1 MRMTIWKSIGIS
13 VTLGAIAAVAIVRTE
28 ARPRPSGAAQTRPAA
43 VDADVISGVVTSS
56 NGPEA
61 GVWVI
66 AETNELPTQ
75 FRKIVVTDDQG
86 RYVLPQL
93 PKKNYKVWVRGYG
106 LVDSRPV
113 QSMPG
118 TALNLQ
124 AVLAPD
130 AKAAAQYYP
139 ADYWYSLMQLPP
151 KSAFPMTIGP
161 AASDDDSPSSAAPK
175 RPSTLSEAAWIYRL
189 KRGCGS
195 CHQIGDKAT
204 REIPAALGHF
214 DTGAQAWQRRI
225 ESGQI
230 GASMVGGV
238 SQLGYDN
245 AIAMFS
251 DWTDRVA
258 AGELPP
264 APPRPQGIE
273 RNVVITLWDVGTSKS
288 FVHDAMSTD
297 KHHPTANAYGKVY
310 ATEWSSGMLE
320 GIDPVEDTK
329 FAIPVPVPEVA
340 AEFRRTHPQTF
351 LKPSPY
357 WGREVVFDDTLE
369 EEAGQLDSK
378 GRVWFILEDH
388 REAIPPYCNGVSSNP
403 FGKNFPIGANGRQIA
418 YFDSKTGN
426 FGLVDTCFGG
436 SHEVI
441 DNDKDETLYVTAGD
455 NGGPTSRFGIGWVK
469 IRVWDETHDGE
480 KSQGWCPAVID
491 YNGDGKTG
499 AFTKPNE
506 PLDPKLDRRVP
517 GGGYGISV
525 NPVDH
530 SVWYAAQDPV
540 PGRIV
545 RITLGSNPPATC
557 LTEAYEP
564 PFKNPKVP
572 GVESYSPEG
581 IDVDT
586 DGVVWTALAG
596 TNQLASFDRRKC
608 KVFNGPA
615 ATGQHCPE
623 GWTLYPV
630 PGPSFKGSTVPADFF
645 YYNWVDRFNTFG
657 LGDNVPVITGTFSD
671 SLIVFDPKAKKL
683 ATLRVPYPLGFYTR
697 FVDGRIDDPKAGW
710 KGRGLWSSDD
720 TRVSSHN
727 EGGKGATSYVAHFQ
741 LRPDPLAK

>member
-1 MRMTIWKSIGIS
+1 MQMMTMCRSIGIGS
-13 VTLGAIAAVAIVRTE
+13 AAFGMIAAAAIVPMGAGT
-28 ARPRPSGAAQTRPAA
+28 RPSGAAAQTQIRQTGGAA
-43 VDADVISGVVTSS
+43 DEIAGVVTSS

-66 AETNELPTQ
+66 AETSELPTQ

-86 RYVLPQL
+86 RYLIPQL
-93 PKKNYKVWVRGYG
+93 PQKNYKVWVRGYG
-106 LVDSRPV
+106 LVDSQPAEA
-113 QSMPG
+113 MPG
-118 TALNLQ
+118 ATLDLR
-124 AVLAPD
+124 AVVAPD
-130 AKAAAQYYP
+130 ARAAAQYYP
-139 ADYWYSLMQLPP
+139 ADYWYSLMQLPL
-151 KSAFPMTIGP
+151 KTAFPMTIG
-161 AASDDDSPSSAAPK
+161 SK
-175 RPSTLSEAAWIYRL
+175 TLTEAAWIYRL
-189 KRGCGS
+189 KRGCAS
-195 CHQIGDKAT
+195 CHQLGNKFT
-204 REIPAALGHF
+204 REIPSELGHF
-214 DTGAQAWQRRI
+214 DSGVQAWQRRI
-225 ESGQI
+225 ESGQM

-238 SQLGYDN
+238 SQLGYDS
-245 AIAMFS
+245 AIAMFA

-264 APPRPQGIE
+264 APARPQGLE
-273 RNVVITLWDVGTSKS
+273 RNVVITLWDVGTPKS

-297 KHHPTANAYGKVY
+297 KHHPTANAYGPVY

-388 REAIPPYCNGVSSNP
+388 REAIPPFCNGGTSNP

-418 YFDSKTGN
+418 FYDPKTGK

-436 SHEVI
+436 SHEII

-469 IRVWDETHDGE
+469 TRVWDQTHDGE
-480 KSQGWCPAVID
+480 KSQGWCPAVVD

-499 AFTKPNE
+499 AFTKLME
-506 PLDPKLDRRVP
+506 PPDPTLDREVP

-530 SVWYAAQDPV
+530 SVWYASQDPV

-545 RITLGSNPPATC
+545 RMTLGSNPPATC
-557 LTEAYEP
+557 LTEAFEP
-564 PFKNPKVP
+564 PFHNPAVP
-572 GVESYSPEG
+572 DVEAYSPEG

-608 KVFNGPA
+608 KVFKGPA
-615 ATGQHCPE
+615 ATGQQCPE

-630 PGPSFKGSTVPADFF
+630 PGPTFKGSTVAADFF

-657 LGDNVPVITGTFSD
+657 LGDNVPVITGTDSD
-671 SLIVFDPKAKKL
+671 SLIVFDPRSKKL
-683 ATLRVPYPLGFYTR
+683 ITLRVPYPLGFYTR
-697 FVDGRIDDPKAGW
+697 YVDGRIDDPKAGW

-720 TRVSSHN
+720 TRVSFHN
-727 EGGKGATSYVAHFQ
+727 EGGKGTTSYIAHFQ
-741 LRPDPLAK
+741 LRPDPLAH